1 MIEALVSKKQEHY
14 VYRYVLNDTQ
24 EIIYIGKTDASLKQR
39 IDAHLTEPKFQPY
52 LGRWR
57 VEFIELANSVETDII
72 EKYLIN
78 TLKPA
83 INEKDCVAGV
93 TNMAIELPEWHP
105 YSEYEELSINER
117 ATIKIEQAKKECKI
131 LLAIANANEDT
142 IILSEIFTVP
152 LYFRGKIIEL
162 FKKDVCA
169 TEKGYKYTLMS
180 GVNEFVKTHL
190 YQICADILI
199 KATQD
204 THTIVDKKRSNDVDV
219 RKEYISAIEIAQI
232 LQEFKKDKYY
242 SDLGL
247 CTLILP
253 KKYWK
258 CAENF
263 LGIINETCEGIYIAN
278 PDMYEKINE
287 ILEHL
292 AYCWIEQSDFSNLF
306 YDYQKTLN

>member
-1 MIEALVSKKQEHY
+1 MIETLVSKKQEHY

-24 EIIYIGKTDASLKQR
+24 EVIYIGKTDASLKQR

-57 VEFIELANSVETDII
+57 VEFIELANNVETDIV

-78 TLKPA
+78 TLKPV
-83 INEKDCVAGV
+83 INEKDCVVGL

-105 YSEYEELSINER
+105 YSEYEELSINEH
-117 ATIKIEQAKKECKI
+117 ATIKIEQAKKECEI
-131 LLAIANANEDT
+131 LLAVANADKDT

-162 FKKDVCA
+162 FKKEVCA
-169 TEKGYKYTLMS
+169 TEEGYEYTLMS
-180 GVNEFVKTHL
+180 GINKFVKTHL

-199 KATQD
+199 KVTQD
-204 THTIVDKKRSNDVDV
+204 VCAFIRAKQFDDTNIRE
-219 RKEYISAIEIAQI
+219 EYISAVEIAQI
-232 LQEFKKDKYY
+232 LQEFKRDRYY
-242 SDLGL
+242 SDLGM

-263 LGIINETCEGIYIAN
+263 LGIINETCEGIYAVN

-292 AYCWIEQSDFSNLF
+292 AYCWIEQSVFLNLF
-306 YDYQKTLN
+306 L